1 MPRYY
6 EEAAHLLLLIIRR
19 GVVVSGGV
27 DHHRIVR
34 GIAIELEHILAARPS
49 HADAAISLLDK
60 LSGSCLASFEMT
72 ERTRL
77 VALVGT
83 AIGNLMTMTKAR
95 P

>member
-19 GVVVSGGV
+19 G
-27 DHHRIVR
+27 
-34 GIAIELEHILAARPS
+34 IAIELEHILAARPT
-49 HADAAISLLDK
+49 HADAASTLLDK

-83 AIGNLMTMTKAR
+83 AIGNLMTMTNAR

>member
-1 MPRYY
+1 MPKFY
-6 EEAAHLLLLIIRR
+6 EEAAHLLLLIIGR
-19 GVVVSGGV
+19 GVVVTPGV

-34 GIAIELEHILAARPS
+34 GIAIEIERILMERPS

-60 LSGSCLASFEMT
+60 LSASCLASFEMA